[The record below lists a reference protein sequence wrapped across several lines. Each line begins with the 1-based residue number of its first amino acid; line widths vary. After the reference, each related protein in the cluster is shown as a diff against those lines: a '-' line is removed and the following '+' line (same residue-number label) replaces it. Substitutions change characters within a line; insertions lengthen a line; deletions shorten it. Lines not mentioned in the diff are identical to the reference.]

1 MAVVKNILKL
11 TQVQGVIKCSGVNS
25 DVATIDLSVDLK
37 KSTETVT
44 TPEVNIQRIHWMT
57 DRNAEFE
64 IHRNSVLIAH
74 GFGSGF
80 TDYRGFSE
88 NTENTSDIVITF
100 SNGEGIVILELTKV
114 AGYGPQQHQDAPL
127 DTVGGIYNGGSLG

>member
-1 MAVVKNILKL
+1 MAVVKNTLKL

-37 KSTETVT
+37 KSTETVG
-44 TPEVNIQRIHWMT
+44 TPEVNIQRIHWMC

-64 IHRNSVLIAH
+64 IHRNSVLIGH

-100 SNGEGIVILELTKV
+100 SNGEGTVILEVTKV
-114 AGYGPQQHQDAPL
+114 AGYGPQQHQGADG
-127 DTVGGIYNGGSLG
+127 DLG

>member
-11 TQVQGVIKCSGVNS
+11 TQVQGVVKVSGVNS

-37 KSTETVT
+37 KATETVG
-44 TPEVNIQRIHWMT
+44 TPEVNIQRIHWMC

-64 IHRNSVLIAH
+64 IHRNSVLIGH

-88 NTENTSDIVITF
+88 NTCFPARSASQTIGPSADRMVITTTASISGSA
-100 SNGEGIVILELTKV
+100 SNSTC
-114 AGYGPQQHQDAPL
+114 DA
-127 DTVGGIYNGGSLG
+127 